1 MKEIVSFF
9 TFGCKLNQYETE
21 GMAELLQNDFMVTFD
36 SEIADIFVINS
47 CTVTAEAERKLRQLY
62 RRLKAKNPGS
72 KFVIVGCYSELSA
85 GELKDLGFDLI
96 LGIKDKLKIKEFLKE
111 NTENTCIKDY
121 FQVTKGP
128 YGRTRAYIGIQD
140 GCLNNCSYC
149 RIRLA
154 RGNKIISKPPEVVA
168 EELKTLVE
176 HGFQEIVLTGI
187 NIGFYG
193 FGEGYSL
200 ISLLKQLVKIEGE
213 WRLRLSSLDPRLVSN
228 ELITFMTD
236 NPKIAQH
243 VHLSLQ
249 SGSDKV
255 LKSMNRNYTTND
267 VEQIVALFRSRNNR
281 FSFTTDVI
289 VGFPGETDTDFVET
303 LEFVKRIRFLK
314 VHIFR
319 FSPRPGTKAAR
330 MSNQISGNIKKERAT
345 VLKKVAL
352 EASKD
357 YLNEHVGK
365 ESTVLIEKNDGI
377 FSYGY
382 DEFYIPHRVTGSIEN
397 GFVKVQIGGIEE
409 LEAFSDVELSCRSV
423 AVR

>member
-1 MKEIVSFF
+1 MKETVSFF

-21 GMAELLQNDFMVTFD
+21 GMAELLQNDFEIVFN

-85 GELKDLGFDLI
+85 EELKRFGFDLI
-96 LGIKDKLKIKEFLKE
+96 LGVKDKLRIKEFLKG
-111 NTENTCIKDY
+111 NTENVCVKDY

-140 GCLNNCSYC
+140 GCLNNCAYC

-154 RGNKIISKPPEVVA
+154 RGNRIISKPPEIVA
-168 EELKTLVE
+168 KELKTLVE
-176 HGFQEIVLTGI
+176 RGFQEIVLTGI

-193 FGEGYSL
+193 LEKGYSL
-200 ISLLKQLVKIEGE
+200 IDLLKHLAKTEGE

-228 ELITFMTD
+228 ELIEFITN

-249 SGSDKV
+249 SGSNKV
-255 LKSMNRNYTTND
+255 LKSMNRNYTTKNI
-267 VEQIVALFRSRNNR
+267 ERIVAFFRSRNKR

-289 VGFPGETDTDFVET
+289 VGFPGETDADFSET
-303 LEFVKRIRFLK
+303 LEFIRHIGFLK

-319 FSPRPGTKAAR
+319 FSPRPGTEAAR
-330 MSNQISGNIKKERAT
+330 MSNQIPGNTKKERADI
-345 VLKKVAL
+345 LKTIAL

-357 YLNEHVGK
+357 YLKEHVGK
-365 ESTVLIEKNDGI
+365 LSTVLIEKNDGT

-382 DEFYIPHRVTGSIEN
+382 DEFYIPHRVTGNIES
-397 GFVKVQIGGIEE
+397 GFVKVQIGDIEE

-423 AVR
+423 AV